1 MQQNSDLS
9 ENIKQEICKR
19 TEYGQV
25 IMFLRDQY
33 SKDKVIKN
41 ENNYTVGDLID
52 ALRRFRSSEVIRMPN
67 LVTTEGNLRWAVMTL
82 EMSLLIQ
89 NSDDLKSAA
98 DVIETN
104 YVQSK
109 HDIYLISKSNG
120 EFECRDLVRDLRNIA
135 DKNLTYNLITSNCE
149 MREFVK
155 NTHENNNPDNSNNT
169 SQKQSE
175 RNVSKQVE
183 SEHNSKIEED
193 GNSRELNKKV
203 LRDIVK
209 KYRRID
215 GQKTINK
222 FNQKIE
228 IIIEKRSDGK
238 KGEDVILYKGK
249 QTYTLAD
256 LHKGIE
262 HILEE
267 SNKSNNAENIK
278 ELKNWSKYRKYIT
291 SEAQLRERVGKLHIQ
306 NDKNSDSNHNNN
318 FI

>member
-1 MQQNSDLS
+1 MEQNSKS
-9 ENIKQEICKR
+9 SQNITEKICKC

-33 SKDKVIKN
+33 SEDKVIKN

-52 ALRRFRSSEVIRMPN
+52 ALRRFRSSEAIRMPN

-82 EMSLLIQ
+82 EMSLVIQ

-109 HDIYLISKSNG
+109 YDIYLISKSNG
-120 EFECRDLVRDLRNIA
+120 KFECRDLVRDLRNIA
-135 DKNLTYNLITSNCE
+135 DKNLTYNLITSNCK

-155 NTHENNNPDNSNNT
+155 NTHKNKNTDNSNNT
-169 SQKQSE
+169 NQKQSE
-175 RNVSKQVE
+175 KHPSKQVE
-183 SEHNSKIEED
+183 SEDNSKIEENKD
-193 GNSRELNKKV
+193 SRELNKKV

-209 KYRRID
+209 KYRRIS

-228 IIIEKRSDGK
+228 IIIENRSDSK
-238 KGEDVILYKGK
+238 EGEDVILYKGK
-249 QTYTLAD
+249 RTYTLAD
-256 LHKGIE
+256 LYKVIE
-262 HILEE
+262 RILEE
-267 SNKSNNAENIK
+267 SSKSNNAQNIK
-278 ELKNWSKYRKYIT
+278 DLKNWSKYRRYIT
-291 SEAQLRERVGKLHIQ
+291 SEARLRERVGELHIQ
-306 NDKNSDSNHNNN
+306 NDKNSDSNQNNN